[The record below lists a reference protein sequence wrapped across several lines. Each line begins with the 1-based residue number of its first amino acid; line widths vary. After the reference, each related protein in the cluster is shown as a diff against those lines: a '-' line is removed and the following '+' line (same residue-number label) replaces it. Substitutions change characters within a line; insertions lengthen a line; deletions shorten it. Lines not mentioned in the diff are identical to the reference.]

1 MKTYIV
7 TGGCGFIGSYVIQEL
22 LKQEDVFI
30 YNIDKMGVG
39 SSKEN
44 IVDDPRVENHVID
57 IANDEHWRMHM
68 TNPLAWISKE
78 IDYVIHLAA
87 ESHVDRS
94 IDNPLSFVDSNIV
107 GTAKILEMVRKQK
120 ARMVHVS
127 TDEVYGHLARQDPP
141 FTEDSPL
148 KPRSPYSASKASSD
162 LLVESYINTYNIRA
176 TITRCCNNYGP
187 RQHSEKL
194 IPTVLNSIF
203 TGKKIPVYGTGENIR
218 EWIHAEDHAKAI
230 IEILHNDNYI
240 GEVRN
245 LCGSKV
251 LSNISLV
258 TQLIEEVEAMN
269 AVASVNFGY
278 PDFRRERQGAMME
291 YIEFVKD
298 RKGHDFKYE
307 LSTIHTD
314 ELNSIKDQR
323 PFDLSD
329 TIHYY
334 ASKFTAC

>member
-1 MKTYIV
+1 MSNFLV
-7 TGGCGFIGSYVIQEL
+7 TGGCGFIGSYVIDEL
-22 LKQEDVFI
+22 IAASKNLEDPDAVII
-30 YNIDKMGVG
+30 YNIDKMGIG
-39 SSKEN
+39 SSREN
-44 IVDDPRVENHVID
+44 IKTMPDARCYNIFLD
-57 IANDEHWRMHM
+57 ICSGRLEDQL
-68 TNPLAWISKE
+68 PDK

-94 IDNPLSFVDSNIV
+94 IENPLAFVNSNIK
-107 GTAKILEMVRKQK
+107 GTANILEIVRKHD

-127 TDEVYGHLARQDPP
+127 TDEVYGHLAKQDPP

-162 LLVESYINTYNIRA
+162 LLVESYINTYGIKA

-203 TGKKIPVYGTGENIR
+203 SGKMIPVYGTGENIR

-230 IEILHNDNYI
+230 LEILFDTSYA
-240 GEVRN
+240 GQVRN
-245 LCGSKV
+245 LCGSNV
-251 LSNISLV
+251 LSNVRLV
-258 TQLIEEVEAMN
+258 IQLIEEVELA
-269 AVASVNFGY
+269 Y
-278 PDFRRERQGAMME
+278 PEYKRQKEGAFLE

-314 ELNSIKDQR
+314 QLASIKGQR

-329 TIHYY
+329 TIDYY
-334 ASKFTAC
+334 ASRFTAC